1 MEEKSKIRIKFEIG
15 EIKFEAEGAAD
26 LVEKERSFF
35 TENLLPSAID
45 TIVRTRNTLPNVDV
59 DSITQ
64 AMPVIDDSENPALL
78 SDNVTVANADF
89 DWSRMS
95 LASFAKSKGAI
106 RHYDFII
113 CAAYFNAKKNHIEEF
128 SSSSLKELYSDAKK
142 PEPNNMS
149 MSLSELVKKGLIME
163 NPRKKG
169 ITPKEY
175 ILTIDGETAV
185 ENMRPKE
192 ASSRTSQHRARKSR
206 PKEESKYS
214 GLNCDELNLSNYP
227 EIKNLNNF
235 KEKMLLAM
243 YVVTNESKGEWFT
256 VEDILCVLT
265 DVLGESATRKQ
276 VEGVFTREKRWFKT
290 DRVDE
295 GSKIIRRKLLNE
307 GKDFARSLQNKRVS
321 PKN

>member
-15 EIKFEAEGAAD
+15 EIKFEAEGTAD

-45 TIVRTRNTLPNVDV
+45 AIVRTHNASPNVNA
-59 DSITQ
+59 DSIMQ
-64 AMPVIDDSENPALL
+64 AMPTIDDSGNPALL
-78 SDNVTVANADF
+78 GNNVTVVDTNF
-89 DWSRMS
+89 DWSRTS

-106 RHYDFII
+106 GHYDFII
-113 CAAYFNAKKNHIEEF
+113 CAVYFNAKKNHIEEF

-163 NPRKKG
+163 NPRNKG
-169 ITPKEY
+169 VTPKEY
-175 ILTIDGETAV
+175 ILTIDGEAAV
-185 ENMRPKE
+185 ENMQPKE
-192 ASSRTSQHRARKSR
+192 ASSRTSQQKAHKSR
-206 PKEESKYS
+206 PKEKSKYS
-214 GLNCDELNLSNYP
+214 DLNCDELNLSNYP

-243 YVVTNESKGEWFT
+243 YIITNENKGEWFT

-276 VEGVFTREKRWFKT
+276 VEGVFAREKRWFKT
-290 DRVDE
+290 DKVDE
-295 GSKIIRRKLLNE
+295 SSRIICRKLLNE
-307 GKDFARSLQNKRVS
+307 GKDFAKSLQNKSGR
-321 PKN
+321 